1 MLIPNILLIKIYEP
15 ENISV
20 FFLNGVGK
28 TSPRS
33 AMIWI
38 ETTLSD
44 TAYQKPSLRVFKLVS
59 KILYF
64 LRDKKKHRCV
74 LFICPQGDPIEPIVL
89 ENGERGRSN
98 ETLKF

>member
-1 MLIPNILLIKIYEP
+1 MLTPNILLIKIYEP
-15 ENISV
+15 ENIFV

-44 TAYQKPSLRVFKLVS
+44 TTYQKTL
-59 KILYF
+59 
-64 LRDKKKHRCV
+64 
-74 LFICPQGDPIEPIVL
+74 L
-89 ENGERGRSN
+89 ESFQARI
-98 ETLKF
+98 